1 MRLFAGKR
9 VFGGLY
15 VGASVPFHP
24 SRVFLSHGSGGYAAR
39 PWFFWFGLLCLAAL
53 IWFTRSFH

>member
-39 PWFFWFGLLCLAAL
+39 PWLVVFGFLTLAAF
-53 IWFTRSFH
+53 IWFTRGLH